1 MVIGLLV
8 IAGIPTTIG
17 VCEAL
22 SAQKKAN
29 AAAKEKAKFHLTAA
43 ISLDGGPPVECFCVL
58 RDGRLWID
66 HPDYPMPGHKFM
78 GYYFTYPSEE
88 KHLGMV
94 STIADDPPMLNWIYC
109 DKDTGMVK
117 HGGRQATIGHTIGP
131 WYWSNDEV
139 WLTLEGDTLQF
150 VAVQDEET
158 QRWCVYWDKDRKI
171 RGSSASYIE
180 DEDYSDEYSEEDE
193 DDDEDEEGS
202 DEEDDP
208 EFSESETEEPSKP
221 TKTSEREPK
230 QEARKVETQKS
241 DGQENG
247 GGETGEK
254 QHDRETEDKQED
266 GGEAPALQQAQ
277 KKPVKW
283 VPILLRR
290 RMQLGMESRYVKGA
304 NG

>member
-8 IAGIPTTIG
+8 VAGIPTTIG

-29 AAAKEKAKFHLTAA
+29 NAAKEKAKFQLTAA
-43 ISLDGGPPVECFCVL
+43 ISLDGGPPEECFCVL

-131 WYWSNDEV
+131 WYWSNDET

-171 RGSSASYIE
+171 RGTGGSFV
-180 DEDYSDEYSEEDE
+180 EDYSNESSEE
-193 DDDEDEEGS
+193 EEEEEEES
-202 DEEDDP
+202 EEEDDP
-208 EFSESETEEPSKP
+208 ECSENETGEPRKP
-221 TKTSEREPK
+221 TKPSEKEPK
-230 QEARKVETQKS
+230 KEARKYEDQK
-241 DGQENG
+241 NG
-247 GGETGEK
+247 GGEAEGKEK
-254 QHDRETEDKQED
+254 EEEKTEDKQD
-266 GGEAPALQQAQ
+266 GGEAPALQQVQ
-277 KKPVKW
+277 KPVKW